1 MSNHRAEVEVDSP
14 SLVDDLEKAYAAP
27 AVVRTSPV
35 TGSVDMGDLAQV
47 IKNILHD
54 ELGHMIGDI
63 ERRYAMALEAEGP
76 GRRAVG
82 ASDLNLLTHLVEGY
96 TVTSNS
102 PSAGL
107 FAWTNL
113 HIVYGGVDYTI
124 ADGAISNTNNKY
136 VWFVKPASY
145 TPGTPVTLS
154 QGTSQPTLVNGDTM
168 VFVMNT
174 AGVPTST
181 LERTG
186 SSAVADPGSINDAA
200 IASGLSATKIA
211 GVLATGNIPGLPA
224 TQITSG
230 TFTATQIPTL
240 DAGTKLTGTAPLSV
254 IPGLPATQV
263 TSGTF
268 TTSQI
273 PTLDAGTKL
282 SGTAPLSIIP
292 ALPATQVTSGTFNQA
307 QIPTLGAAKLSLLT
321 HLLY

>member
-14 SLVDDLEKAYAAP
+14 SLVDDLESAFAAP
-27 AVVRTSPV
+27 SVVRTNPI
-35 TGSVDMGDLAQV
+35 TGTVDVGDLAQV

-63 ERRYAMALEAEGP
+63 ERRYAMALEAEQAP
-76 GRRAVG
+76 AGRRAIG

-124 ADGAISNTNNKY
+124 ADGSISTTANKY
-136 VWFVKPASY
+136 VWFVKPGSY
-145 TPGTPVTLS
+145 TPGTPVTLN
-154 QGTSQPTLVNGDTM
+154 QGSTQPTLTNGDTM

-174 AGVPTST
+174 AGVPTSA

-186 SSAVADPGSINDAA
+186 SSAVADPGSVNDTA
-200 IASGLSATKIA
+200 ITSLTAGKIS
-211 GVLATGNIPGLPA
+211 GVLGTGNIPSLPA
-224 TQITSG
+224 TIITSG
-230 TFTATQIPTL
+230 TFATGQIPSLPASQITSGSFAAAQIPTL
-240 DAGTKLTGTAPLSV
+240 DAATKITGTL
-254 IPGLPATQV
+254 
-263 TSGTF
+263 
-268 TTSQI
+268 
-273 PTLDAGTKL
+273 
-282 SGTAPLSIIP
+282 
-292 ALPATQVTSGTFNQA
+292 NQA
-307 QIPTLGAAKLSLLT
+307 QVPVLSPTKLNLLT